1 MRTRNHTVLLM
12 AAFLFAWVPRCAS
25 LAGSPPVVII
35 VNAANDAPDPSLT
48 ELRAILTLERQFWP
62 AGGRVVLVL
71 PRSGSPERDTLLARV
86 YGTSESELRKRWVG
100 KLFAGQIP
108 AIPSVAPSGARAA
121 ALVQQS
127 PGAIAAV
134 RADEVPPGVR
144 VLAIDGK
151 KAGQAGYPLVAP

>member
-1 MRTRNHTVLLM
+1 MGARHAALLM
-12 AAFLFAWVPRCAS
+12 VVALLAWVPSQALEAERT
-25 LAGSPPVVII
+25 PVAII
-35 VNAANDAPDPSLT
+35 VNASNHAPDPSLT

-62 AGGRVVLVL
+62 GGDRVVLVL
-71 PRSGSPERDTLLARV
+71 PRSGSPERETLLSRI
-86 YGTSESELRKRWVG
+86 YGTSESGLRKRWVE

-108 AIPSVAPSGARAA
+108 AIPSVAPSAARAA

-134 RADEVPPGVR
+134 NADEVPAGVR

-151 KAGQAGYPLVAP
+151 KTGERGYPLSMP